1 MNRTN
6 LVILFSCLL
15 TLISCSGGN
24 DDSASPVAAAPDS
37 ARSESWRESQ
47 LALGQDVYEKAC
59 AACHDQ
65 GEGNA
70 PAIGDQTAWSER
82 SDLWTAVL
90 SAHAQAGYFN
100 MPEKGGHGE
109 LTDEQVSAAVE
120 YMMFKTFPGM
130 PRD

>member
-6 LVILFSCLL
+6 PIMLFSCLL
-15 TLISCSGGN
+15 ALTSCSGGN
-24 DDSASPVAAAPDS
+24 DEPASPVVTAPDS
-37 ARSESWRESQ
+37 AHSESWRESQ
-47 LALGQDVYEKAC
+47 LALGQDVYDAAC

-90 SAHAQAGYFN
+90 SGHAQAGYFN
-100 MPEKGGHGE
+100 MPEKGGHSE
-109 LTDEQVSAAVE
+109 LSNEDVAAAVE
-120 YMMFKTFPGM
+120 YMLLKTFPDR

>member
-6 LVILFSCLL
+6 LVILFSSLL
-15 TLISCSGGN
+15 VLISCSGGN
-24 DDSASPVAAAPDS
+24 EDPASPVVPAPDS

-47 LALGQDVYEKAC
+47 LERGQEVYEAAC

-90 SAHAQAGYFN
+90 SGHAQAGYFD
-100 MPEKGGHGE
+100 MPEKGGHSE
-109 LTDEQVSAAVE
+109 LI
-120 YMMFKTFPGM
+120 G
-130 PRD
+130 

>member
-6 LVILFSCLL
+6 LVILFPCLL
-15 TLISCSGGN
+15 ALISCSGGN
-24 DDSASPVAAAPDS
+24 DEPAAPVATAPDS
-37 ARSESWRESQ
+37 VRSESWRESQ
-47 LALGQDVYEKAC
+47 LALGQEVYEAAC

-70 PAIGDQTAWSER
+70 PAIGDQTAWSGR

-90 SAHAQAGYFN
+90 SGHAQAGYFD
-100 MPEKGGHGE
+100 MPEKGGHSE
-109 LTDEQVSAAVE
+109 LSNEDVSAAVE